1 MLFRL
6 EPEAI
11 VMIVP
16 VLLFSLTV
24 HEFAHAF
31 AAFRLGDDTAQRA
44 GRLTLN
50 PLAHL
55 DPIGTLMLFLVGFG
69 YAKPVPINIRNL
81 KRPRRDDSIIAAAG
95 PASNLLVAIVVGL
108 ALRLSFPTLMESL
121 RTHPENATLIQ
132 AVVSMATMAMF
143 INLVL
148 CVFNILPIYPLD
160 GSHVMENSLP
170 VAKAMKFRESA
181 RYSLIFFLIIFFV
194 PPVREIIFA
203 PVGIIANLI
212 LGGNFF

>member
-95 PASNLLVAIVVGL
+95 PLSNLMMAIVVGL
-108 ALRLSFPTLMESL
+108 ALRFSFPALMGAL
-121 RTHPENATLIQ
+121 RSDPGNASLIQ
-132 AVVSMATMAMF
+132 AVVSMGIYATM
-143 INLVL
+143 INLAL
-148 CVFNILPIYPLD
+148 CVFNSLPVYPLD

-170 VAKAMKFRESA
+170 VGKAMKFRESA
-181 RYSLIFFLIIFFV
+181 RY
-194 PPVREIIFA
+194 
-203 PVGIIANLI
+203 
-212 LGGNFF
+212 